1 VGGICCRSIPRPRP
15 STAESE
21 RRGHSESES
30 AAELM
35 SEESLVKLGVL
46 WMDEEVLGCLWAGD
60 AQAVVAE
67 LRQTE
72 DRRLT
77 RPWTLDR
84 ELD

>member
-1 VGGICCRSIPRPRP
+1 MGGICCRSASRTRE
-15 STAESE
+15 STTESE

-30 AAELM
+30 AAELI

-46 WMDEEVLGCLWAGD
+46 FIEEEPLVFLCTGD
-60 AQAVVAE
+60 AQAVVVE

-77 RPWTLDR
+77 RP
-84 ELD
+84 

>member
-1 VGGICCRSIPRPRP
+1 M
-15 STAESE
+15 AESE

-46 WMDEEVLGCLWAGD
+46 LTEEEVLGCLCAGD

>member
-1 VGGICCRSIPRPRP
+1 M
-15 STAESE
+15 TESE

-30 AAELM
+30 AAELT

-46 WMDEEVLGCLWAGD
+46 LMEEEPLGFLCAGD
-60 AQAVVAE
+60 GQAVVVE
-67 LRQTE
+67 LRHTE

-77 RPWTLDR
+77 RPWTPDR